1 MRQGVGRMK
10 GEMLEFL
17 LHTQGY
23 ELPPHLNMRMPHG
36 QIVYGPKTLP
46 FMDRPYMEGY
56 KTYPELSRR
65 GGPATYYVAGSAM
78 AVTAVALPFAVATAT
93 YPEVAGPQYQSAM
106 SGQMGIGSAGTDLIY
121 GGKRNIIEYFFGSF

>member
-1 MRQGVGRMK
+1 MK
-10 GEMLEFL
+10 QEMFEFI

-23 ELPPHLNMRMPHG
+23 DVPTLNMRAPHG
-36 QIVYGPKTLP
+36 QIVYGPRTLP
-46 FMDRPYMEGY
+46 YMDRPLFEGH

-65 GGPATYYVAGSAM
+65 GGPLTYRLVAGVAIPLVV
-78 AVTAVALPFAVATAT
+78 AYPFVTVTAH
-93 YPEVAGPQYQSAM
+93 YPDIAGPQYQSAM

>member
-1 MRQGVGRMK
+1 MK
-10 GEMLEFL
+10 LDMVEFI

-23 ELPPHLNMRMPHG
+23 DIPPHLKMRMPHG
-36 QIVYGPKTLP
+36 QIVYGPRTLP

-65 GGPATYYVAGSAM
+65 GGPMTYGLAATVGIPLVVAYPF
-78 AVTAVALPFAVATAT
+78 VTATAH
-93 YPEVAGPQYQSAM
+93 YPDIAGPQYQSAM

-121 GGKRNIIEYFFGSF
+121 GGKRNIFDYFFGSF